1 MGFYQWLATLST
13 LYSHSVE
20 VTDAIYRD
28 YRASSHPPLH
38 GVMHTCNGN
47 DGIKCMFV
55 NIYNNH
61 SPSPYNS
68 LKHQE
73 TVNNVYLY

>member
-1 MGFYQWLATLST
+1 MGFYQWLVATLST
-13 LYSHSVE
+13 LYSHSVR

-47 DGIKCMFV
+47 DGIKIVNIFTVRMFV
-55 NIYNNH
+55 INVYN
-61 SPSPYNS
+61 SRPPSP
-68 LKHQE
+68 
-73 TVNNVYLY
+73 